1 LLDVTNRNRKQKE
14 EGNAMPTEK
23 TEPARAISPAISRMN
38 VKIAEL
44 VKELVRDLDPLDL
57 VEVLGGRAGSLLR
70 ADDNQNQNQ
79 NGSRSPR
86 AQELQ
91 G

>member
-1 LLDVTNRNRKQKE
+1 
-14 EGNAMPTEK
+14 MPTEK
-23 TEPARAISPAISRMN
+23 PELARAVSPSVSRMN

-44 VKELVRDLDPLDL
+44 VKELVRDLDPVDL

-86 AQELQ
+86 AQEPAGL
-91 G
+91 GA

>member
-1 LLDVTNRNRKQKE
+1 
-14 EGNAMPTEK
+14 MPTDKPEL
-23 TEPARAISPAISRMN
+23 TRVSSPAISKMN
-38 VKIAEL
+38 SKIAEL
-44 VKELVRDLDPLDL
+44 VKELVRDLDPSDL

-86 AQELQ
+86 ARESME
-91 G
+91 

>member
-1 LLDVTNRNRKQKE
+1 
-14 EGNAMPTEK
+14 MSTEK
-23 TEPARAISPAISRMN
+23 TELARPLSPAVSRMN
-38 VKIAEL
+38 TKIAEL

-86 AQELQ
+86 TQETLQ
-91 G
+91 

>member
-1 LLDVTNRNRKQKE
+1 
-14 EGNAMPTEK
+14 MPTEK
-23 TEPARAISPAISRMN
+23 PELTRAISPSIARMN
-38 VKIAEL
+38 VKIADL

-57 VEVLGGRAGSLLR
+57 VEVLGGRTGSLLR

-86 AQELQ
+86 AKESQ